1 MSTKTE
7 LHLHIDGMTCEGC
20 AGAVRRKL
28 SVVPGVQDVEVDL
41 EGKLATV
48 RAEGTVSPSR
58 LEEALADSPYS
69 ARAAD
74 GPEGS
79 APPPQQDEP
88 EESGHREPEESGDHH
103 EHPPTGATLEFEID
117 GMHCASCVARVE
129 KAIAGTPGV
138 RGARVNFATES
149 AVAEL
154 AEDEP
159 DQALSEQIVESVRRS
174 GYSASPRG
182 GGFSE
187 EAARKRRA
195 RREEEARLW
204 FRRWTIG
211 AVLSAPVVTVEMGA
225 HWFGLHLPLAVAGSI
240 AFVLTA
246 AVLVYTGRPFF
257 EGAWTLLKR
266 FEFNMD
272 SLIAMGSAAAF
283 LFSSVVFFAAM
294 AGVTIAD
301 REVYFETAAVI
312 ITLIA
317 LGRWLEARAK
327 LRAGD
332 SIRALMDMAART
344 ARVERDGEEQEIPV
358 GELRPGD
365 IMVIR
370 PGEKIPT
377 DGEIVSGESL
387 VDESLVTGESIPVER
402 APGDEILGATVNRQ
416 GRLRARVTGTGERT
430 ALGQIL
436 RQLEKAQES
445 KTNVQRFA
453 DRIAGV
459 FVPVVICIAIG
470 TFLVW
475 TVLLGNL
482 AMGVLASVAVL
493 IIACPCALGLATP
506 TALMVGSG
514 LGAQR
519 GLLIRDAEVIE
530 TARRLTAIVFD
541 KTGTLTKGEPSVQAV
556 VPLGEESRQEV
567 LRLAGA
573 LERGSEHPLAEA
585 IVREAKEAGVDIPE
599 VEGFEAVSGSG
610 VRGKVEGKELL
621 AGSPR
626 FLEEQGFTFSG
637 KVGKRVREL
646 EEQGRTVA
654 AVGDMGERSV
664 VGLIGIADALKPEAP
679 AVVKALRK
687 GQGLEVWLIT
697 GDNERTAR
705 AVAREAGIDEHCV
718 LAGVRPEDKARKVE
732 ELQRSGASVA
742 MVGDGINDAPV
753 LAQADIGIALGTGA
767 DVAMESAS
775 MTLVSGNLEGVLL
788 AIQLSR
794 ATMRKIRQNL
804 FWAFIYNTTL
814 IPVAAV
820 GYLAPV
826 LAAAAMAL
834 SSVSVVSN
842 ALLLRW
848 TFKRR

>member
-1 MSTKTE
+1 MAAATE
-7 LHLHIDGMTCEGC
+7 LQLQIEGMTCEGC
-20 AGAVRRKL
+20 VRAVRARL
-28 SVVPGVQDVEVDL
+28 GEVPGVQDVQVDL
-41 EGKLATV
+41 ASGQVRVLAEEAVTQ
-48 RAEGTVSPSR
+48 AR
-58 LEEALADSPYS
+58 LEEALAGTAYRVKSGNGGHSPAAPAEPS
-69 ARAAD
+69 PSSEPAGREEPSAD
-74 GPEGS
+74 GP
-79 APPPQQDEP
+79 A
-88 EESGHREPEESGDHH
+88 
-103 EHPPTGATLEFEID
+103 TTLEFEID

-129 KAIAGTPGV
+129 KAITGTPGV
-138 RGARVNFATES
+138 QGAKVNFATES
-149 AVAEL
+149 AVAEVGGDAADGVRDAVL
-154 AEDEP
+154 
-159 DQALSEQIVESVRRS
+159 ESVRKAGYTASLRS
-174 GYSASPRG
+174 ES
-182 GGFSE
+182 FSE
-187 EAARKRRA
+187 EAASKRRE
-195 RREEEARLW
+195 RREREAREW

-211 AVLSAPVVTVEMGA
+211 AVLSAPVVAVEMGA
-225 HWFGLHLPLAVAGSI
+225 HWFGFHLALPVAGSI

-246 AVLVYTGRPFF
+246 AVVVYTGRPFF
-257 EGAWTLLKR
+257 EGAWTVLKR
-266 FEFNMD
+266 YEFNMD

-283 LFSSVVFFAAM
+283 LFSSVVFFAAL
-294 AGVTIAD
+294 AGVTIAGGD
-301 REVYFETAAVI
+301 VYFETAAVI

-317 LGRWLEARAK
+317 LGRWLEARAR

-332 SIRALMDMAART
+332 SIRALMDLAART
-344 ARVERDGEEQEIPV
+344 ARVERGDEEAEIPAK
-358 GELRPGD
+358 ELQSGD
-365 IMVIR
+365 LMVIR

-377 DGEIVSGESL
+377 DGEVVSGESL

-402 APGDEILGATVNRQ
+402 RPGEKVLGATVNRQ
-416 GRLRARVTGTGERT
+416 GLLRVRVTSVGERT

-436 RQLEKAQES
+436 RQLEKAQDS

-453 DRIAGV
+453 DRVSGV
-459 FVPVVICIAIG
+459 FVPIVICIAIV

-475 TVLLGNL
+475 TFALGNL

-541 KTGTLTKGEPSVQAV
+541 KTGTLTKGEPSVRAV
-556 VPLGEESRQEV
+556 VPFGDADRKEV
-567 LRLAGA
+567 LRHAAA
-573 LERGSEHPLAEA
+573 LEHGSEHPLAEA
-585 IVREAKEAGVDIPE
+585 IVREAKESNIDIPG

-610 VRGKVEGKELL
+610 VRGRLEGRVLL
-621 AGSPR
+621 VGSLR
-626 FLEEQGFTFSG
+626 FLEEQGFPLSG
-637 KVGKRVREL
+637 KVARRAREL
-646 EEQGRTVA
+646 EEQGQT
-654 AVGDMGERSV
+654 AVGVGFQDGKSV
-664 VGLIGIADALKPEAP
+664 LGLIGIADELKPEAP
-679 AVVKALRK
+679 AVVKSLRESE
-687 GQGLEVWLIT
+687 GLAVWMIT

-705 AVAREAGIDEHCV
+705 AVAKEAGIDADCV
-718 LAGVRPEDKARKVE
+718 LAGVRPEEKAKKVE
-732 ELQRSGASVA
+732 ELQRTSASVA

-804 FWAFIYNTTL
+804 FWAFLYNTSL
-814 IPVAAV
+814 IPAAAV